1 MIGMPI
7 TYVLCFT
14 LGWGAP
20 GIWVGLTT
28 ALILIGVAL
37 VWVWR
42 RRIAARD
49 RKAV

>member
-1 MIGMPI
+1 
-7 TYVLCFT
+7 V
-14 LGWGAP
+14 P

-42 RRIAARD
+42 ERIRSLAEM
-49 RKAV
+49 